1 MDNQK
6 LLNDTVKEL
15 ATRLGN
21 VEIERATFRAQAIQA
36 LQENDSLKKQ
46 VEDLKKQLADQKKDD
61 SASKTGMPKEDE
73 NNQNG
78 LPKLPQDPQ
87 PGMQLWVF

>member
-1 MDNQK
+1 MDNQN
-6 LLNDTVKEL
+6 LVNETVKEL

-21 VEIERATFRAQAIQA
+21 AEIERANFRAQAIQA

-46 VEDLKKQLADQKKDD
+46 VEDLKKKLTDQKEED
-61 SASKTGMPKEDE
+61 SASKADMPKENE

-87 PGMQLWVF
+87 PGM

>member
-21 VEIERATFRAQAIQA
+21 AEIERANFRAQAIQA
-36 LQENDSLKKQ
+36 LQENDNLKKQ
-46 VEDLKKQLADQKKDD
+46 VEDLKKQLADQKEDD
-61 SASKTGMPKEDE
+61 SASKADMPKENE

-87 PGMQLWVF
+87 PGM

>member
-1 MDNQK
+1 MDNQN
-6 LLNDTVKEL
+6 LVNETVKEL

-21 VEIERATFRAQAIQA
+21 AEIERANFRAQAIQA

-61 SASKTGMPKEDE
+61 SASKADSQKEDE
-73 NNQNG
+73 NSQNG

-87 PGMQLWVF
+87 PGM

>member
-21 VEIERATFRAQAIQA
+21 AEIERATFRAQAIQA

-46 VEDLKKQLADQKKDD
+46 VEDLKKQLANQNKDD
-61 SASKTGMPKEDE
+61 SSSKTDSPKEDE

-78 LPKLPQDPQ
+78 LPNLPQGPQ
-87 PGMQLWVF
+87 PGM

>member
-36 LQENDSLKKQ
+36 LQENDNLKKQ
-46 VEDLKKQLADQKKDD
+46 VEDLKKQLADQNKDD
-61 SASKTGMPKEDE
+61 SASKADMPKENE

-78 LPKLPQDPQ
+78 LPKLPQDPK
-87 PGMQLWVF
+87 PGM

>member
-1 MDNQK
+1 MDNQN
-6 LLNDTVKEL
+6 LVNETVKEL

-21 VEIERATFRAQAIQA
+21 AEIERANFRAQAIQA
-36 LQENDSLKKQ
+36 LQENDNLKKQ
-46 VEDLKKQLADQKKDD
+46 VEDLKKQLADQKEDN
-61 SASKTGMPKEDE
+61 SASKADMPKENE

-87 PGMQLWVF
+87 PGM